1 MVCHCAFVCRV
12 GGDSIAIWF
21 LQEEVLRGKAKVL
34 GTIEELERLTPL
46 LKEAL
51 QEERSSLEA
60 AAQNAAEK
68 SARAVAEQE
77 AASKIDALEEVS
89 CSGCRPTPS
98 A

>member
-1 MVCHCAFVCRV
+1 ML
-12 GGDSIAIWF
+12 

-51 QEERSSLEA
+51 QEEKSALET
-60 AAQNAAEK
+60 AAQGAAENT
-68 SARAVAEQE
+68 ARAAAEQE
-77 AASKIDALEEVS
+77 AASKVGALEEVNHLFCTS
-89 CSGCRPTPS
+89 LLCSLLH